1 MLYTMKNN
9 SGLSPTGR
17 PLEGIRVIEMG
28 SLIAGPYCGQILGDL
43 GAEVIKIE
51 PPHQG
56 DALRDWGQQNKDGK
70 GVWWSTLARN
80 KQSVTCNLRTESGQR
95 IARELISQAD
105 VLVEN
110 FRPGTLA
117 KWNLAPEDLMKLDP
131 RLIIAHVSG
140 YGQDGPYAQRA
151 GYAAIGE
158 AMAGFR
164 HLVGYPDRQ
173 PVRVGLS
180 LGDSLAGLYSA
191 LGVITALYEREHS
204 GKGQKV
210 DTAIYESVLALT
222 ESLLSDY
229 AIFDVIRERTGPTLP
244 GIAPSNAYLAGD
256 DRYVVIAA
264 NQDTVFSRLASAMG
278 QPELA
283 EDPRFKTHIARG
295 ERQTEIDEIV
305 AQWTRQHPSEEVI
318 SLLNSLGVPSGGI
331 NTAAEILTDP
341 HVLGRAAIAW
351 VPVEGL
357 GEVPMPAPMPRLS
370 RTPGAIN
377 HAGPDLG
384 ADTDSVLS
392 RLLHLDLAQIAALRE
407 EGTV

>member
-1 MLYTMKNN
+1 MTMAV
-9 SGLSPTGR
+9 R

-51 PPHQG
+51 PPDQG
-56 DALRDWGQQNKDGK
+56 DALRSWGRQSEDGK

-80 KQSVTCNLRTESGQR
+80 KQSVTCNLRMKSGQR
-95 IARELISQAD
+95 IAGELISQAD

-117 KWNLAPEDLMKLDP
+117 KWNLAPEDLMKKDP

-158 AMAGFR
+158 AMAGLR

-191 LGVITALYEREHS
+191 LGIITALYEREHS
-204 GKGQKV
+204 GKGQEV

-222 ESLLSDY
+222 ESLLADY

-244 GIAPSNAYLAGD
+244 GIAPSNAYLAAD

-283 EDPRFKTHIARG
+283 EDVRFKTHIARG

-305 AQWTRQHPSEEVI
+305 AQWALQHPSEDVI
-318 SLLNSLGVPSGGI
+318 ALLNDVGVPSGGI
-331 NTAAEILTDP
+331 NTAADILTDP
-341 HVLGRAAIAW
+341 HVQERAAVAW
-351 VPVEGL
+351 VPAQGIGV
-357 GEVPMPAPMPRLS
+357 VPMPAPMPRLS
-370 RTPGAIN
+370 RTPGAIV

-392 RLLHLDLAQIAALRE
+392 RILHLDPHEIAALRK
-407 EGTV
+407 EGAV